1 MSHLVVT
8 RLRSLLVELREDKE
22 PQVINLWQE
31 LQLLNEHEPLLKNAA
46 AHQPG
51 KREKQ
56 HVAIVGLSRRHVIN
70 AHLHLQRRIY
80 QHIC

>member
-31 LQLLNEHEPLLKNAA
+31 LLNEHEPLLKNAA
-46 AHQPG
+46 AHQLG
-51 KREKQ
+51 KRGKQ
-56 HVAIVGLSRRHVIN
+56 HVAIVGLSRRHVFN

-80 QHIC
+80 QHIF